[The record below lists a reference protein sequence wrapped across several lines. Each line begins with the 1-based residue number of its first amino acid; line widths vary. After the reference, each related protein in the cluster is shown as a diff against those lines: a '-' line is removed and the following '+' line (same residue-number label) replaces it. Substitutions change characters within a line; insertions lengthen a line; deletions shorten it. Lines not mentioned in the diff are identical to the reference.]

1 VLHFISLLVLGLA
14 VSLDGF
20 GVGITYGLRKIRI
33 PLWSMFVI
41 ALCSATMIF
50 IAVLVGQMFS
60 QFLSEQ
66 FAAYIGAIILIG
78 VGAFALY
85 NIRNQKEQEPVTA
98 QGIVQAE
105 ELQETQEP
113 KAKTVLEL
121 ELKKIGLVI
130 QILRTPSSA
139 DVDRSGDI
147 SIKEALVLGL
157 ALSMDGFGAG
167 IGASLVGFHPLQT
180 ALTIAIMT
188 LLFLY
193 SGMRVGMRFA
203 DAGILRNMVYVP
215 GVMLI
220 LIGISK
226 FF

>member
-1 VLHFISLLVLGLA
+1 MLDLLSLLVLGLA

-41 ALCSATMIF
+41 ALCAATMIF
-50 IAVLVGQMFS
+50 ISVQVGQMFS
-60 QFLSEQ
+60 QFLSEEI
-66 FAAYIGAIILIG
+66 ASDIGAVILIG
-78 VGAFALY
+78 VGALAIY
-85 NIRNQKEQEPVTA
+85 NILNQKEQEPVQA
-98 QGIVQAE
+98 QGTPVDTSSDRIP
-105 ELQETQEP
+105 EP
-113 KAKTVLEL
+113 KTVLEL

-147 SIKEALVLGL
+147 SMKEALLLGF

-203 DAGILRNMVYVP
+203 DSGYLRHMVYLP
-215 GVMLI
+215 GIMLI
-220 LIGISK
+220 LIGIAK

>member
-1 VLHFISLLVLGLA
+1 MLHFISLLVLGLA

-66 FAAYIGAIILIG
+66 FAAYIGAVILIG

-85 NIRNQKEQEPVTA
+85 NIRNQKEQEPVTT
-98 QGIVQAE
+98 QGIVQVE
-105 ELQETQEP
+105 EPQEP
-113 KAKTVLEL
+113 KTVLEL